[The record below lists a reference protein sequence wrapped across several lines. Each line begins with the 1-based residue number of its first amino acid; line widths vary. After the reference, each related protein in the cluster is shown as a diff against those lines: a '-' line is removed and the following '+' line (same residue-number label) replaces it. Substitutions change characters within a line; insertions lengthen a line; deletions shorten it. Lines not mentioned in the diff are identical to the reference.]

1 MSTLAMSMSDHLS
14 MPDSKAPMSVAQ
26 KRLAIAAGLRP
37 YLQEDYLRDVMAYWE
52 THYSQ
57 QPAFAVQRFLNDICN
72 TPLLRSQRSHMLQ
85 SVIQSLSRPPEWTAS
100 EPVEVVEPVPTA
112 VAHDATTLLDPV
124 QSLHDEQQSQQVACF
139 EALIDTLLARHSVLE
154 ADQLRQYVLSH
165 LDRVGL
171 SKDCVRQMRGWLT
184 GQHELQGGRF
194 ELKHLQKMVNLLY
207 IGLCEYV
214 GPVKADRA
222 LALTVSQLEAEQ
234 PDWPVRSL
242 L

>member
-85 SVIQSLSRPPEWTAS
+85 SVIQSLSRPPEWIAS

-139 EALIDTLLARHSVLE
+139 QALFEALLARHLLE
-154 ADQLRQYVLSH
+154 AEQLRQYVLAQ

-171 SKDCVRQMRGWLT
+171 PKEEGRQMRGWLT
-184 GQHELQGGRF
+184 GQHDLQGSRAD
-194 ELKHLQKMVNLLY
+194 LKHLQKMLNLLY

-222 LALTVSQLEAEQ
+222 LALTVNQLEAEQ
-234 PDWPVRSL
+234 PDWPIRCL